1 MYQILCDG
9 ELLYD
14 PRQKEYLV
22 GDPTLELAVNTS
34 GTLSFSMPP
43 THPAYDK
50 IRKLKSVITLYQDG
64 EWVFSGRVLN
74 DEMKRT
80 FIIPN
85 RFPWKGSWGI

>member
-14 PRQKEYLV
+14 PRQKGV
-22 GDPTLELAVNTS
+22 PGGRSHAGAGRKHFRDPV
-34 GTLSFSMPP
+34 FSMPP

-74 DEMKRT
+74 DEKNFHNIRQ
-80 FIIPN
+80 ISVE
-85 RFPWKGSWGI
+85 GLGVSE